1 VSLPVTD
8 DPGRPATA
16 APDDKGLPVTADP
29 PVDPPVAGPAS
40 PEAGPVA
47 GIVAGVVLVVA
58 GVALFARAMVVGADR
73 GITLGGPTTAPI
85 VVTALWVVVAI
96 AYLVTRV
103 LAWRRLSSSPPAEVA
118 DVRWRVPF
126 LLLAALVG
134 YAVVLKYTVVGY
146 VLATVIFYVACSLL
160 LNTRPVREVIVRDVI
175 VAVGLSVTIYLV
187 FTRLLGI
194 VLPAGVL
201 PL

>member
-58 GVALFARAMVVGADR
+58 GVALFARAMVVGVDR

-103 LAWRRLSSSPPAEVA
+103 LAWRRLPASPAVPA
-118 DVRWRVPF
+118 DVSWRVPF

-146 VLATVIFYVACSLL
+146 VLATAIFYVACSLL

>member
-1 VSLPVTD
+1 VSLPVTAGPD
-8 DPGRPATA
+8 DPPEAPAT
-16 APDDKGLPVTADP
+16 TE
-29 PVDPPVAGPAS
+29 PAS

-58 GVALFARAMVVGADR
+58 GVALFTRALVVGIDR

-85 VVTALWVVVAI
+85 VVTGLWVVVAI
-96 AYLVTRV
+96 AYLVSRV
-103 LAWRRLSSSPPAEVA
+103 LAARKPRDAA
-118 DVRWRVPF
+118 AATDIRWRVPF

-146 VLATVIFYVACSLL
+146 VLATAIFYVVSSLL
-160 LNTRPVREVIVRDVI
+160 LNTRPVREVIVRDLV
-175 VAVGLSVTIYLV
+175 VAVGLSVAIYLV

-194 VLPAGVL
+194 SLPAGVL

>member
-1 VSLPVTD
+1 VSLPVTAGTD
-8 DPGRPATA
+8 DPPE
-16 APDDKGLPVTADP
+16 APPTTE
-29 PVDPPVAGPAS
+29 PAS

-58 GVALFARAMVVGADR
+58 GVALFGRALAVGIER

-96 AYLVTRV
+96 AYLVSRV
-103 LAWRRLSSSPPAEVA
+103 LAARQHLSSPPA
-118 DVRWRVPF
+118 DIRWRVPF

-146 VLATVIFYVACSLL
+146 VLATAIFYVVSSLL
-160 LNTRPVREVIVRDVI
+160 LNTRPVREVIVRDVV
-175 VAVGLSVTIYLV
+175 VAVGLSVAIYLV

-194 VLPAGVL
+194 ALPAGVL

>member
-1 VSLPVTD
+1 VSLPV
-8 DPGRPATA
+8 A
-16 APDDKGLPVTADP
+16 AGPDDKGRPVTDDP
-29 PVDPPVAGPAS
+29 PVDPPVAEPAS
-40 PEAGPVA
+40 PEVGPVA
-47 GIVAGVVLVVA
+47 GVVAGVVLVLA
-58 GVALFARAMVVGADR
+58 GVALFVRALIVGIDR

-85 VVTALWVVVAI
+85 VVTALWVAVAI
-96 AYLVTRV
+96 AYLVTRL
-103 LAWRRLSSSPPAEVA
+103 LAWRRLASSPPAEVA
-118 DVRWRVPF
+118 DVRWRTPF

-134 YAVVLKYTVVGY
+134 YAVVLKYTIVGY

-160 LNTRPVREVIVRDVI
+160 LNTRPIREVIVRDVI

>member
-8 DPGRPATA
+8 DP
-16 APDDKGLPVTADP
+16 
-29 PVDPPVAGPAS
+29 PVDPPVAEPAS

-58 GVALFARAMVVGADR
+58 GVALFARALVVGIDR

-103 LAWRRLSSSPPAEVA
+103 LAWRRLSSSPVVA
-118 DVRWRVPF
+118 DARWRVPF